1 MKLVVAEKPSV
12 AKEIAYVIG
21 ADNKNTGYF
30 DGNGYIVSY
39 AVGHLLQL
47 AEAGAYNEQYKAWS
61 ISDLPILPDTFRLTV
76 SESTKAQYN
85 VLKRLFLRDDVD
97 EIICATDAGR
107 EGELIFRLI
116 YNHIGCNKP
125 CKRLWISSLTEDS
138 ILKGFHSL
146 KDIKEYN
153 NLYVSAFARAKADWI
168 FGINFT
174 RLFSLKYN
182 NKLTVGRV
190 QTPTLHLIVKRDYEI
205 ENFVKEKYFTL
216 KLDNGAAWFN
226 KDSDTDCIK
235 TKDEA
240 ERIKAKCTGKNA
252 VVSEVKKEKKTEN
265 RPLLYSL
272 TSLQQDANKKLG
284 FSAQKTLDIVQKLY
298 EAKLTTYP
306 RTDSSYLSDDM
317 KDDVIATVNTLAG
330 FYKPDMVKPIISEGL
345 NLDSRIFNDDK
356 VTDHH
361 AIIPT
366 KDIAKMEGLTLTK
379 DERAVLELIIDRFVI
394 ILSVPHIYNVLT
406 FTFDVD
412 GELFKASSKEILQDG
427 FKRFVKPDKES
438 AKEDAPESF
447 IEGFS
452 YKKGDIFKVSSV
464 SIVERFTK
472 PKERFTEATL
482 LSVMEN
488 IDRVMEDDELK
499 QFVKERGLGTPAT
512 RAGIIEKLIQ
522 VGYIERKGK
531 QLIST
536 SLGRKFIGAVPEAV
550 KDIEMTAAWEQTLL
564 DIEKGLASESDLL
577 DDVIRNVTVVV
588 ALESD
593 KEGERIAMD
602 KVVVGVCPRC
612 GKNVCE
618 NDKAFSCEGYK
629 DDPKCSFSIWKNDK
643 FFSVRGKTVSKDLAG
658 KLLKGGK
665 VLVKGFKKKD
675 GSGSYDAYVSLQ
687 DTGTYVN
694 FSLEFPSAD
703 KAAIG
708 VCPRCGK
715 NVYENN
721 KAFSCEG
728 YKDDS
733 KCSFAIWK
741 NDKFFSGRGKTV
753 SKDLAGK
760 LLKGDKVLVKGF
772 KKKDGS
778 GSYDAYVSLQDT
790 GMYVNFHIVEYAN
803 QNK

>member
-12 AKEIAYVIG
+12 AKELANVVG
-21 ADNKNTGYF
+21 ANNRNTGYF
-30 DGNGYIVSY
+30 DGNGYVVSY
-39 AVGHLLQL
+39 AVGHLLHL
-47 AEAGAYNEQYKAWS
+47 AEAAAYNEQYKTWS
-61 ISDLPILPDTFRLTV
+61 IGDLPILPDTFLLTV
-76 SESTKAQYN
+76 SESTKAQYS
-85 VLKRLFLRDDVD
+85 VLKGLFLRDDIN

-125 CKRLWISSLTEDS
+125 CKRLWISSLTEES
-138 ILKGFHSL
+138 ILKGMQSL

-153 NLYVSAFARAKADWI
+153 NLYVSAYARAKADWI

-174 RLFSLKYN
+174 RLFSVKN
-182 NKLTVGRV
+182 SNKLTVGRV

-205 ENFVKEKYFTL
+205 ENFIKEKYFTL

-235 TKDEA
+235 TKNEA
-240 ERIKAKCTGKNA
+240 ERIKAKCTCKNA
-252 VVSEVKKEKKTEN
+252 VVAEVKKEKKTEN

-298 EAKLTTYP
+298 ELKLSTYP

-317 KDDVIATVNTLAG
+317 KDDVIATVNALAG
-330 FYKPDMVKPIISEGL
+330 FYKPDIVNSIVNEGL
-345 NLDSRIFNDDK
+345 NLDSRLINDDK

-366 KDIAKMEGLTLTK
+366 NDISKMDTLTLSM
-379 DERAVLELIIDRFVI
+379 DERAILEMIIDRFVI

-406 FTFDVD
+406 FIFAVE
-412 GELFKASSKEILQDG
+412 GEFFKASSKEILQDG
-427 FKRFVKPDKES
+427 FKRFVKQDNVSKD
-438 AKEDAPESF
+438 DAPDSF
-447 IEGFS
+447 VEGFS
-452 YKKGDIFKVSSV
+452 FKEGDMFKVSSV
-464 SIVERFTK
+464 SILERFTK
-472 PKERFTEATL
+472 PKERFTEASL

-531 QLIST
+531 QLNST

-550 KDIEMTAAWEQTLL
+550 KDIEMTAAWEQTLF
-564 DIEKGLASESDLL
+564 DIEKGLASESDFL

-588 ALESD
+588 ALEGD
-593 KEGERIAMD
+593 REGERIVMD

-612 GKNVCE
+612 CKNVFE
-618 NDKAFSCEGYK
+618 NNKAFSCEGYK
-629 DDPKCSFSIWKNDK
+629 NDPKCSFAIWKNDK
-643 FFSVRGKTVSKDLAG
+643 FFSDRDKAVSKDLAG

-675 GSGSYDAYVSLQ
+675 GSGSYDAFVSLH

-694 FSLEFPSAD
+694 FS
-703 KAAIG
+703 
-708 VCPRCGK
+708 
-715 NVYENN
+715 
-721 KAFSCEG
+721 
-728 YKDDS
+728 
-733 KCSFAIWK
+733 
-741 NDKFFSGRGKTV
+741 
-753 SKDLAGK
+753 
-760 LLKGDKVLVKGF
+760 
-772 KKKDGS
+772 
-778 GSYDAYVSLQDT
+778 
-790 GMYVNFHIVEYAN
+790 IVEYAN